1 MNEVVALLKSIVMIF
16 SNFSTIV
23 TAVAILV
30 KPFRERVFGFMAVK
44 SGMKCLLRA
53 DMLRMYYKGLEHRQ
67 LRQYEIENFKS
78 EYAAYKALGGNSFMD
93 DVHQE
98 VRTWGMIS

>member
-1 MNEVVALLKSIVMIF
+1 MNEALALLKTIVTIF

-23 TAVAILV
+23 TAVTILV
-30 KPFRERVFGFMAVK
+30 KPFRERVFGFLAVK
-44 SGMKCLLRA
+44 SGMKCLLRS
-53 DMLRMYYKGLEHRQ
+53 DMLRVYHKGRKHRQ

-98 VRTWGMIS
+98 VRTWEMIS